1 MANKFTRFLGSI
13 TGATGLAGGLLNPK
27 GIASDYRHGRRLFI
41 DDTFRLSPRQKFL
54 FYVNFEIDKSVV
66 RSTKFVDKHIQEIGY
81 LIKTADLPKFTFDST
96 VKNQYNRKKILYK
109 QINYDALNLV
119 FHDDSAGII
128 NAMWSLYYG
137 YYIHD
142 RHNPLTAYG
151 ANHLRASRTNIDNF
165 RYGMDNQ
172 ITTPFF
178 KTINLYTMSRRRFL
192 GYTLVNPRIKSWSH
206 GGGDYSVSEPN
217 ENSMAVEY
225 EAVLYSGGN
234 VSYNNPKGF
243 AVLHYDN
250 TPSPLSVAGGG
261 VSRILGEGGVLDG
274 LEQIFG
280 DVNSGEAFGSA
291 RGFLGTAI
299 KTINTY
305 KNIKN
310 LPKDALKREA
320 INILS
325 SPAGA
330 SAVAGA
336 IGGIAGAVFPKRNP
350 DNETTNARTKNLTI
364 TQPAVINQGTGAFGE
379 DVSPGDL
386 PQ

>member
-1 MANKFTRFLGSI
+1 MANKFTRYLSSFVGSVGLGNGGPSGFLG
-13 TGATGLAGGLLNPK
+13 GLTNPK

-54 FYVNFEIDKSVV
+54 FYVNFDIDKSVV

-96 VKNQYNRKKILYK
+96 IKNQYNRKKILYK
-109 QINYDALNLV
+109 QINYDPLNLV

-137 YYIHD
+137 YYIAD
-142 RHNPLTAYG
+142 RHNPTAAYN
-151 ANHLRASRTNIDNF
+151 ANHLRPSRTNIDNF

-172 ITTPFF
+172 ITSPFF
-178 KTINLYTMSRRRFL
+178 RTINLYTMSRRRFL

-206 GGGDYSVSEPN
+206 GNGDYAVSEVN
-217 ENSMAVEY
+217 ENAMTVEY

-250 TPSPLSVAGGG
+250 TPSPLSLAGGG
-261 VSRILGEGGVLDG
+261 VARILGGGGVLDG

-280 DVNSGEAFGSA
+280 DVNSGTAFGSVG
-291 RGFLGTAI
+291 GFLGTAI

-320 INILS
+320 INILA
-325 SPAGA
+325 SPGGA
-330 SAVAGA
+330 QSVANA
-336 IGGIAGAVFPKRNP
+336 IGGVAGAVFPKRNP
-350 DNETTNARTKNLTI
+350 SNETTNARTKVLTI
-364 TQPAVINQGTGAFGE
+364 PQGGE
-379 DVSPGDL
+379 GE
-386 PQ
+386 